1 MKYTTEDIID
11 SASKSVFNTI
21 RDRYIKEDSLN
32 IVMSHCGAF
41 SQDLVNSLGEGAEEI
56 LIASNEKRQMI
67 RKIFS
72 VLIEGLQNI
81 KIHGEPNKDHVKSGI
96 LVLAKGE
103 ECYKITFGNLILNDF
118 VPSMRERLTELN
130 LLDEIQ
136 LKERYMQV
144 LSEGILSNKG
154 GAGLGFI
161 TMRMKAKS
169 NLNFNFEKI
178 SEDKSVFT
186 FELVIKRLTDSE
198 KA

>member
-11 SASKSVFNTI
+11 TASKSVFDSI
-21 RDRYIKEDSLN
+21 RDRYVKEDSLT
-32 IVMSHCGAF
+32 IVMSHCGVF

-56 LIASNEKRQMI
+56 LISSNEKRQMI

-81 KIHGEPNKDHVKSGI
+81 KIHGEPTKENVKSGI

-103 ECYKITFGNLILNDF
+103 DCYKITFGNLILNDF
-118 VPSMRERLTELN
+118 VPSMEERLTELN
-130 LLDEIQ
+130 QLDEVE
-136 LKERYMQV
+136 LKERYMKV

-169 NLNFNFEKI
+169 NLNFHFQKV

-186 FELVIKRLTDSE
+186 FELIIKRLTE
-198 KA
+198 NA

>member
-11 SASKSVFNTI
+11 TASKSVFNTI
-21 RDRYIKEDSLN
+21 RDRYVREDSLA
-32 IVMSHCGAF
+32 IVMAHCGVF

-81 KIHGEPNKDHVKSGI
+81 KIHGEPNKESIKSGI
-96 LVLAKGE
+96 LVLAKGDD
-103 ECYKITFGNLILNDF
+103 CYKISFGNLILNDF
-118 VPSMRERLTELN
+118 VPAMKERLTELN

-169 NLNFNFEKI
+169 NLNFHFEKV
-178 SEDKSVFT
+178 SKEKSVFT
-186 FELVIKRLTDSE
+186 FELVIKRITDSE
-198 KA
+198 KE

>member
-1 MKYTTEDIID
+1 LKYTTEDIID
-11 SASKSVFNTI
+11 TASKSVFDSI
-21 RDRYIKEDSLN
+21 RDRYVKEDALT
-32 IVMSHCGAF
+32 IVMSHCGVF

-56 LIASNEKRQMI
+56 LISSNEKRQMI

-81 KIHGEPNKDHVKSGI
+81 KIHGEPTKENVKSGI

-103 ECYKITFGNLILNDF
+103 DCYKITFGNLILNDF
-118 VPSMRERLTELN
+118 VPSMEERLTELN
-130 LLDEIQ
+130 QLDEVE
-136 LKERYMQV
+136 LKERYMKV

-169 NLNFNFEKI
+169 KLKFHFQKVSDE
-178 SEDKSVFT
+178 KSVFT
-186 FELVIKRLTDSE
+186 FELIIKRLPE
-198 KA
+198 NA

>member
-11 SASKSVFNTI
+11 TASKSVFDSI
-21 RDRYIKEDSLN
+21 RDRYVKEDSLAV
-32 IVMSHCGAF
+32 VMSHCGVF

-56 LIASNEKRQMI
+56 LISSNEKRQMI

-81 KIHGEPNKDHVKSGI
+81 KIHGEPTKENVKSGI

-103 ECYKITFGNLILNDF
+103 DCYKITFGNLILNDF
-118 VPSMRERLTELN
+118 VPSMEERLTELN
-130 LLDEIQ
+130 QLDEVE
-136 LKERYMQV
+136 LKERYMKV

-169 NLNFNFEKI
+169 KLNFHFQKVSDE
-178 SEDKSVFT
+178 KSVFT
-186 FELVIKRLTDSE
+186 FELIINRLTE
-198 KA
+198 NA

>member
-1 MKYTTEDIID
+1 
-11 SASKSVFNTI
+11 V
-21 RDRYIKEDSLN
+21 
-32 IVMSHCGAF
+32 F

-56 LIASNEKRQMI
+56 LISSNEKRQMI

-81 KIHGEPNKDHVKSGI
+81 KIHGEPTKENVKSGI

-103 ECYKITFGNLILNDF
+103 DCYKITFGNLILNDF
-118 VPSMRERLTELN
+118 VPSMEERLTELN
-130 LLDEIQ
+130 QLDEVE
-136 LKERYMQV
+136 LKERYMKV

-169 NLNFNFEKI
+169 KLKFHFQKVSDE
-178 SEDKSVFT
+178 KSVFT
-186 FELVIKRLTDSE
+186 FELIIKRLTE
-198 KA
+198 NA

>member
-11 SASKSVFNTI
+11 TASKSVFDSI
-21 RDRYIKEDSLN
+21 RDRYVKEDSLT
-32 IVMSHCGAF
+32 IVMSHCGVF

-56 LIASNEKRQMI
+56 LISSNEKRQMI

-72 VLIEGLQNI
+72 VLIEVLQNI
-81 KIHGEPNKDHVKSGI
+81 KIHGEPTKENVKSGI

-103 ECYKITFGNLILNDF
+103 DCYKITFGNLILNDF
-118 VPSMRERLTELN
+118 VPSMEERLTELN
-130 LLDEIQ
+130 QLDEVE
-136 LKERYMQV
+136 LKERYMKV

-169 NLNFNFEKI
+169 NLNFHFQKV

-186 FELVIKRLTDSE
+186 FELIIKRLTE
-198 KA
+198 NA

>member
-11 SASKSVFNTI
+11 TASKSVFDSI
-21 RDRYIKEDSLN
+21 RDRYVKEDALT
-32 IVMSHCGAF
+32 IVMSHCGVF

-56 LIASNEKRQMI
+56 LISSNEKRQMI

-81 KIHGEPNKDHVKSGI
+81 KIHGEPTKENVKSGI

-103 ECYKITFGNLILNDF
+103 DCYKITFGNLILNDF
-118 VPSMRERLTELN
+118 VPSMEERLTELN
-130 LLDEIQ
+130 QLDEVE
-136 LKERYMQV
+136 LKERYMKV

-169 NLNFNFEKI
+169 NLNFHFQKV

-186 FELVIKRLTDSE
+186 FELIIKRLPE
-198 KA
+198 NA

>member
-11 SASKSVFNTI
+11 TASKSVFNTI
-21 RDRYIKEDSLN
+21 RDRYVREDSLT
-32 IVMSHCGAF
+32 IVMAHCGVF

-81 KIHGEPNKDHVKSGI
+81 KIHGEPNKENIKSGI
-96 LVLAKGE
+96 LVLARGE
-103 ECYKITFGNLILNDF
+103 DCYKISFGNLILNDL
-118 VPSMRERLTELN
+118 VPAMNERLTELN

-169 NLNFNFEKI
+169 SLNFHFEKV
-178 SEDKSVFT
+178 SDEKSVFT
-186 FELVIKRLTDSE
+186 FELVIKRLSDTE
-198 KA
+198 KE

>member
-1 MKYTTEDIID
+1 LKYTTEDIID
-11 SASKSVFNTI
+11 TASKSVFDSI
-21 RDRYIKEDSLN
+21 RDRYVKEDSLT
-32 IVMSHCGAF
+32 IVMSHCGVF

-56 LIASNEKRQMI
+56 LISSNEKRQMI

-81 KIHGEPNKDHVKSGI
+81 KIHGEPTKENVKSGI

-103 ECYKITFGNLILNDF
+103 DCYKITFGNLILNDF
-118 VPSMRERLTELN
+118 VPSMEERLTELN
-130 LLDEIQ
+130 QLDEVE
-136 LKERYMQV
+136 LKERYMKV

-169 NLNFNFEKI
+169 NLNFHFQKV

-186 FELVIKRLTDSE
+186 FELIIKRLPE
-198 KA
+198 NA

>member
-1 MKYTTEDIID
+1 
-11 SASKSVFNTI
+11 VFNTI
-21 RDRYIKEDSLN
+21 RDRYVREDSLT
-32 IVMSHCGAF
+32 IVMAHCGVF

-81 KIHGEPNKDHVKSGI
+81 KIHGEPNKENIKSGI
-96 LVLAKGE
+96 LVLARGE
-103 ECYKITFGNLILNDF
+103 DCYKISFGNLILNDL
-118 VPSMRERLTELN
+118 VPAMNERLTELN

-169 NLNFNFEKI
+169 SLNFHFEKV
-178 SEDKSVFT
+178 SDEKSVFT
-186 FELVIKRLTDSE
+186 FELVIKRLSDTE
-198 KA
+198 KE

>member
-11 SASKSVFNTI
+11 TASKSVFNTI
-21 RDRYIKEDSLN
+21 RDRYVREDSLS
-32 IVMSHCGAF
+32 IVMAHCGVF

-81 KIHGEPNKDHVKSGI
+81 KIHGEPNKENIKSGI
-96 LVLAKGE
+96 LVLAKGDD
-103 ECYKITFGNLILNDF
+103 CYKISFGNLILNDF
-118 VPSMRERLTELN
+118 VSAMKERLTELN

-169 NLNFNFEKI
+169 NLNFHFEKV
-178 SEDKSVFT
+178 SKEKSVFT
-186 FELVIKRLTDSE
+186 FELVIKRITDSE
-198 KA
+198 KE

>member
-1 MKYTTEDIID
+1 LKYTTEDIID
-11 SASKSVFNTI
+11 TASKSVFNTI
-21 RDRYIKEDSLN
+21 RDRYVREDSLT
-32 IVMSHCGAF
+32 IVMAHCGVF

-81 KIHGEPNKDHVKSGI
+81 KIHGEPNKENIKSGI
-96 LVLAKGE
+96 LVLARGE
-103 ECYKITFGNLILNDF
+103 DCYKISFGNLILNDL
-118 VPSMRERLTELN
+118 VPAMNERLTELN

-169 NLNFNFEKI
+169 SLNFHFEKV
-178 SEDKSVFT
+178 SDEKSVFT
-186 FELVIKRLTDSE
+186 FELVIKRLSDTE
-198 KA
+198 KE

>member
-1 MKYTTEDIID
+1 LKYTTEDIID
-11 SASKSVFNTI
+11 TASKSVFDSI
-21 RDRYIKEDSLN
+21 RDRYVKEDSLT
-32 IVMSHCGAF
+32 IVMSHCGVF

-56 LIASNEKRQMI
+56 LISSNEKRQMI

-81 KIHGEPNKDHVKSGI
+81 KIHGEPTKENVKSGI

-103 ECYKITFGNLILNDF
+103 DCYKITFGNLILNDF
-118 VPSMRERLTELN
+118 VPSMEERLTELN
-130 LLDEIQ
+130 QLDEVE
-136 LKERYMQV
+136 LKERYMKV

-169 NLNFNFEKI
+169 NLNFHFQKV

-186 FELVIKRLTDSE
+186 FELIIKRLTE
-198 KA
+198 NA